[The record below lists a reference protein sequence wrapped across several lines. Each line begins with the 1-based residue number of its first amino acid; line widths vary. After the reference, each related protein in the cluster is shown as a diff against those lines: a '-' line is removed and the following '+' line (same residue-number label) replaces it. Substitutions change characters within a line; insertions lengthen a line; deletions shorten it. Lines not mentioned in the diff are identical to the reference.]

1 MLKVKRCGARCCATG
16 ACLLRL
22 SFPRPLLA
30 LCVLRLVA
38 FSSSSSS
45 SSSSRSTM
53 VVVVVVMVVVV
64 AVAAAAAAAV
74 VA

>member
-45 SSSSRSTM
+45 SRSTM